1 MTHLDCMTQRLIV
14 PVDGS
19 TTAAKAVDVAL
30 ALAQTSGATVH
41 LVEVVFSPADVT
53 AAQLRLDERVEALP
67 RTELSVTS
75 AALLSSDSVASA
87 VEELV
92 VADDGSIVVMTSH
105 GRGRSAALVG
115 SVAEDLLHR
124 IFGPILLVGPSVVPD
139 DFAGPVVVTVDGSS
153 DSEAAL
159 PLAAAWAIELGVA
172 PWIVNVINPGAAVP
186 DSSVI
191 DSGYPA
197 RLARE
202 LQALCHH
209 EVDFEELQE
218 ERPGQAVPAFA
229 EGIDASLI
237 VASSHGRKGLR
248 RLTVGSITAEFV
260 RRAHCPVLL
269 VRLPVSGVESP
280 TSHADT
286 TSTR

>member
-1 MTHLDCMTQRLIV
+1 MTQRLIV

-19 TTAAKAVDVAL
+19 SASAKAVDVAL
-30 ALAQTSGATVH
+30 ALAQTSDATVH
-41 LVEVVFSPADVT
+41 LVEVVFSPADVP
-53 AAQLRLDERVEALP
+53 AARVRLDERTESLP
-67 RTELSVTS
+67 RTNVSVTS
-75 AALLSSDSVASA
+75 AALLTAESVASA

-92 VADDGSIVVMTSH
+92 VAHDGSVVVLASH

-124 IFGPILLVGPSVVPD
+124 IFGPILVVGPSVVAA
-139 DFAGPVVVTVDGSS
+139 DFTGPVVVTVDGS
-153 DSEAAL
+153 DESEAAL
-159 PLAAAWAIELGVA
+159 PLAAAWAIELGVQ

-202 LQALCHH
+202 LQAASRH
-209 EVDFEELQE
+209 EVEFEELHA
-218 ERPGQAVPAFA
+218 ERPGHAVPEFA
-229 EGIDASLI
+229 ESIDASLI
-237 VASSHGRKGLR
+237 VASSHGRTGLR
-248 RLTVGSITAEFV
+248 RVTMGSVTAEFV

-269 VRLPVSGVESP
+269 VRLP
-280 TSHADT
+280 TSVVGSRTA
-286 TSTR
+286 

>member
-1 MTHLDCMTQRLIV
+1 MTQRLIV

-30 ALAQTSGATVH
+30 ALAQTSEATVH

-53 AAQLRLDERVEALP
+53 AAQLRLAEQVEALP

-197 RLARE
+197 RLARG

-209 EVDFEELQE
+209 EVDFEELHD
-218 ERPGQAVPAFA
+218 ERPGHAVPAFA
-229 EGIDASLI
+229 ERIDASLI

-248 RLTVGSITAEFV
+248 RLTMGSVTAEFV
-260 RRAHCPVLL
+260 HRAHCPVLL
-269 VRLPVSGVESP
+269 VRLPVSDVASP

-286 TSTR
+286 PSTR